1 MKKLTILFII
11 ILLVV
16 AALLIWWSNGV
27 APVSKKDTGTQ
38 TFVVNKGAGIRE
50 IASSLKRAGLI
61 KDPVVFFLLVKK
73 EGLEKKIQAG
83 SFKLSP
89 SQSAGQIAKNLTLGT
104 QDIWITIPEGKR
116 AEEVAEIL
124 KKNLPLYNDSWV
136 ETLKENEGYLFPDT
150 YLFPKESTVETVV
163 NVMRGTFDSRFAEVE
178 NHTNLTH
185 DQVVIL
191 ASLIEREAREDI
203 DRPIISSVI
212 HNRLNI
218 GMPLQIDATVQYA
231 LGYDAG
237 EQTWWKK
244 NLTVTDLKI
253 DSPYNTYV
261 VTGLPPGPIASPGL
275 AVLKAAANPA
285 DTDYIF
291 YITDKNGENHY
302 AKTNAQHNANIKKY
316 GL

>member
-253 DSPYNTYV
+253 DSPYNTYI

>member
-11 ILLVV
+11 ILLFV
-16 AALLIWWSNGV
+16 AGLLIWWSNGV
-27 APVSKKDTGTQ
+27 APVSKNDSGTQ

-50 IASSLKRAGLI
+50 IASSLKKAGLI

-163 NVMRGTFDSRFAEVE
+163 NVMRGTFDGRFAEVE
-178 NHTNLTH
+178 NHTNLTN

-218 GMPLQIDATVQYA
+218 NMPLQIDATVQYA

-285 DTDYIF
+285 DTDYIY

>member
-11 ILLVV
+11 ILLVI
-16 AALLIWWSNGV
+16 AGLLLWWSNGV

-89 SQSAGQIAKNLTLGT
+89 SQSAGQIAKSLTLGT

-178 NHTNLTH
+178 NHTNLTN
-185 DQVVIL
+185 DQVVTL
-191 ASLIEREAREDI
+191 ASLIEREAREDV

-237 EQTWWKK
+237 EDTWWKK